1 MNVAR
6 PQRFDEPLDVE
17 DIPEFHASRLLLL
30 LLICGTGKRKS
41 IEGRLKL
48 AKLDFFVRYPSFL
61 ERGLK
66 ALREEQGARSI
77 NAYHA
82 GVEGVEASMVRYRYG
97 PWDHRYYDLISM
109 LEARTLIR
117 VGASRSG
124 VETYWLTSK
133 GLELAQEIAGNDA
146 FGPIVERC
154 KIVSDAFG
162 RMKGTHL
169 RDFIYSNFSEEVTKQ
184 RSGAV
189 IAPESLQEERH
200 S

>member
-1 MNVAR
+1 MNGVG

-61 ERGLK
+61 ERGLE
-66 ALREEQGARSI
+66 ALRAEQGAHSI
-77 NAYHA
+77 AAYRA
-82 GVEGVEASMVRYRYG
+82 GIEGVEASMVRYRYG

-109 LEARTLIR
+109 LEARTLVR

-124 VETYWLTSK
+124 VETYWLTTK
-133 GLELAQEIAGNDA
+133 GLALAQEIAESDP

-154 KIVSDAFG
+154 TIVSKTFG
-162 RMKGTHL
+162 KMKGTHL
-169 RDFIYSNFSEEVTKQ
+169 RDFIYKNFSDEVTKQ
-184 RSGAV
+184 RSGNI
-189 IAPESLQEERH
+189 IAPESLQEERQ